1 MKRYNRPEITVKSFQ
16 RESVLTD
23 SAAVTAVQQAQAAA
37 NNITDSKKTFTVTW

>member
-23 SAAVTAVQQAQAAA
+23 SAPMTAVEQATKAA
-37 NNITDSKKTFTVTW
+37 NNISDAKKTFTVTW